1 MFIVWGPFNSNTNVY
16 YCIIKFSIKIAQV
29 KLFLKVFDDQILTV
43 FKSFNNLLNEM
54 IYILIYLMHYQLKDS
69 SYMKTGLHYTYTK
82 NLSIVIQIV
91 FLFLIR
97 FDLEMVLSTQSY
109 LVP

>member
-1 MFIVWGPFNSNTNVY
+1 
-16 YCIIKFSIKIAQV
+16 
-29 KLFLKVFDDQILTV
+29 
-43 FKSFNNLLNEM
+43 
-54 IYILIYLMHYQLKDS
+54 
-69 SYMKTGLHYTYTK
+69 MKTGLHYTYTK